1 MKLKIY
7 LYINLYDHKYFKY
20 LKCKDKLFL
29 KYKYSQ
35 YFPEYT
41 SKTKHVRYLIQ
52 SFARTTSFHEI
63 SPCAHEKLEHPTNRL

>member
-29 KYKYSQ
+29 KYSQ
-35 YFPEYT
+35 YFLEYT